1 MVERWQLLDPRVA
14 ELLQIVHDTIDPL
27 GVDYAIGGALAN
39 DPDAV
44 RRRMVEFLDPTG
56 EDLAEWD
63 ATIERFKQKR
73 KRRSKLAVGR
83 ACSPQ

>member
-1 MVERWQLLDPRVA
+1 
-14 ELLQIVHDTIDPL
+14 
-27 GVDYAIGGALAN
+27 VDYAIGGALAN

-73 KRRSKLAVGR
+73 KRRSKPTKRLPSVELARPSSAVLR
-83 ACSPQ
+83 